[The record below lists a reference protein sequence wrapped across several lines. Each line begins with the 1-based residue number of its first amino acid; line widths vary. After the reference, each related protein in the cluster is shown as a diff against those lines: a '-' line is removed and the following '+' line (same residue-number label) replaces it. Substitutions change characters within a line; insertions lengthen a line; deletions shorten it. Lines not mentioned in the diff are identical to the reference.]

1 MRHPGKAE
9 AQKFRETCAS
19 IACRFGVDCANPNC
33 LYDHTGSGSLREA
46 PPPAPPVSVAPQ
58 TAPVG
63 DKWWTDASVFGDRDC
78 DPISLEPLSELEYP
92 PFGLQEQ
99 GVWHFF
105 DGAVLAT
112 YLVSTATFCNPMTR
126 TPLTRDDCRAL
137 DEYLLENGLRAGLKD
152 VLVTHAYDLLEMTRK
167 GQDVGAMISRSQR
180 EATTVLNSLF
190 GFSRYEP
197 PPDSANTANY
207 VDSYVVRGDNNG
219 QGGATLGE
227 AVSQEE
233 PEPTQ
238 VAPPPAPA
246 LDESAFPGLS
256 ALGLNLGN
264 TANDLSLNGISFA
277 DQAAKPAQVSQ
288 PQTGYRGPSLN
299 GGAKPTSVKV
309 PREIWVPLRNA
320 RVFEVQDPLERYRMV
335 AANHDRRDVVDL
347 HFQSSRTAPVVL
359 QHVLD
364 TAIRANPSGVWVVT
378 GSGHHAPRNSH
389 QQKKASLFNFVGDYL
404 ASQGYSSTIAKDH
417 NGFAGAYLVQGPARG
432 TAARPVPATYAPYR
446 TGAHRVSS
454 ATFAAAP
461 LDWSAGGVASAPSP
475 FSSSWGATPAAPT
488 W

>member
-1 MRHPGKAE
+1 M
-9 AQKFRETCAS
+9 
-19 IACRFGVDCANPNC
+19 
-33 LYDHTGSGSLREA
+33 
-46 PPPAPPVSVAPQ
+46 
-58 TAPVG
+58 
-63 DKWWTDASVFGDRDC
+63 
-78 DPISLEPLSELEYP
+78 
-92 PFGLQEQ
+92 
-99 GVWHFF
+99 WHFF

-227 AVSQEE
+227 AVAQEE

-264 TANDLSLNGISFA
+264 TANDLSLNGLSFA
-277 DQAAKPAQVSQ
+277 DQAAKPAAV
-288 PQTGYRGPSLN
+288 PQAPSGYRGPSLN

-404 ASQGYSSTIAKDH
+404 AAQGYSSTIAKDH

-432 TAARPVPATYAPYR
+432 TAARPDSGDVRALPDRRAPRVVGDVRGRTSRLERGRRGVHSITLFVVVGRDARGADVVAPQGPCGPPNEKKKKQATGLRDAC
-446 TGAHRVSS
+446 AHRPKK
-454 ATFAAAP
+454 TGGPP
-461 LDWSAGGVASAPSP
+461 LFGVQRHRPKK
-475 FSSSWGATPAAPT
+475 TH
-488 W
+488 